1 MWCAC
6 PTRSPHSPS
15 ASSCS
20 KPIPLLNLRPSPA
33 EWAPYPTART
43 VPRMCERFFCTPAQV
58 PPAFLRQTPAYS
70 CPEPPPSRTKF
81 PPPLAHPRRRAEN
94 SHILAPSSRIRAPF
108 LRLRTPSSH
117 LRSHTLRRRAEN
129 TLILA
134 PNSHLPAPFLRLRTP
149 SSHLR
154 SHIPR
159 RRAEL
164 PPSCTK
170 FPPPL
175 AHSPPSHALS
185 PHPSAHPPPGAEAKP
200 LIGTT
205 RPPAASTPSPHP
217 TQKRP
222 NLTPSRRKNVTL
234 STHSF

>member
-15 ASSCS
+15 ASSCP
-20 KPIPLLNLRPSPA
+20 KPIPLLNLRPSPV

-58 PPAFLRQTPAYS
+58 PPAFLHQVSTFLRTKFPPPLAHPPPPSRKPAHS
-70 CPEPPPSRTKF
+70 RAEPPPSRTKF
-81 PPPLAHPRRRAEN
+81 PPPLAH
-94 SHILAPSSRIRAPF
+94 SPSTSRKHAH
-108 LRLRTPSSH
+108 S
-117 LRSHTLRRRAEN
+117 
-129 TLILA
+129 
-134 PNSHLPAPFLRLRTP
+134 
-149 SSHLR
+149 
-154 SHIPR
+154 
-159 RRAEL
+159 RAEL
-164 PPSCTK
+164 PPFRSVPPPSSTK
-170 FPPPL
+170 PPPPL
-175 AHSPPSHALS
+175 AHPPPTRRKLAHSRSVPPSVGT
-185 PHPSAHPPPGAEAKP
+185 PPPGTKAKP

>member
-15 ASSCS
+15 ASSCP

-43 VPRMCERFFCTPAQV
+43 VPRTCERFFCTPAQV
-58 PPAFLRQTPAYS
+58 PPAFLRRSSASAHEVPISARQVPTSARTS
-70 CPEPPPSRTKF
+70 LAAEPKTRSFPRRASAFLLRSPIRRHAKF
-81 PPPLAHPRRRAEN
+81 PPPLAHPSPTSRK
-94 SHILAPSSRIRAPF
+94 LAHSR
-108 LRLRTPSSH
+108 SV
-117 LRSHTLRRRAEN
+117 
-129 TLILA
+129 
-134 PNSHLPAPFLRLRTP
+134 LPLFC
-149 SSHLR
+149 
-154 SHIPR
+154 
-159 RRAEL
+159 AEL
-164 PPSCTK
+164 PPSRPESPSVGT
-170 FPPPL
+170 PPP
-175 AHSPPSHALS
+175 S
-185 PHPSAHPPPGAEAKP
+185 AEAKP

>member
-15 ASSCS
+15 ASSCP

-58 PPAFLRQTPAYS
+58 PPAFLRQVSAFARTSPSAEPKTRSFLCRTPAFPLCS
-70 CPEPPPSRTKF
+70 SAFARQVPTSARTS
-81 PPPLAHPRRRAEN
+81 PAPRR
-94 SHILAPSSRIRAPF
+94 
-108 LRLRTPSSH
+108 
-117 LRSHTLRRRAEN
+117 
-129 TLILA
+129 
-134 PNSHLPAPFLRLRTP
+134 
-149 SSHLR
+149 
-154 SHIPR
+154 
-159 RRAEL
+159 
-164 PPSCTK
+164 K
-170 FPPPL
+170 L
-175 AHSPPSHALS
+175 AHSRAVLPPPRSVL
-185 PHPSAHPPPGAEAKP
+185 PSVGTPPPGAKAKP